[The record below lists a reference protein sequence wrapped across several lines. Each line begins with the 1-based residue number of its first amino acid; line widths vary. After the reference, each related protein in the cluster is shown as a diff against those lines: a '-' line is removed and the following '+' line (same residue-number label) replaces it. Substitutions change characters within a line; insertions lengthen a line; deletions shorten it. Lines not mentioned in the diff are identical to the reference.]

1 MTNKKNGFHHTFQV
15 DLPAG
20 KKNFDG
26 SYTYTID
33 VSKKDFND
41 YVEAQKWWNSQ
52 YSTFVYLTIEFD
64 KEYTFLN
71 YT

>member
-15 DLPAG
+15 DWPAG

-41 YVEAQKWWNSQ
+41 YVEAQKWWNS
-52 YSTFVYLTIEFD
+52 
-64 KEYTFLN
+64 
-71 YT
+71 

>member
-1 MTNKKNGFHHTFQV
+1 MINGV
-15 DLPAG
+15 VG

-26 SYTYTID
+26 SYTYTLD
-33 VSKKDFND
+33 VSKKECYD
-41 YVEAQKWWNSQ
+41 YIEAQKWWNEE

-71 YT
+71 YTEFKRVYNNL